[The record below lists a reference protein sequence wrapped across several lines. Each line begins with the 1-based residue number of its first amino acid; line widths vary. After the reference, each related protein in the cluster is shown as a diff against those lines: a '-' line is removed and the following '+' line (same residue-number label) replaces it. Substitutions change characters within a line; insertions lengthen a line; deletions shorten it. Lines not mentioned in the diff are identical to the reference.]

1 MSKGTDFEDWLE
13 SELILAYDDHKIRGF
28 KREELKTRL
37 KRGNRTQGKY
47 DFEVTLNDG
56 RILAIECKSVDRPST
71 MTTEFATTKITTM
84 IKKHQLVALRNNA
97 KTGVSMFIL
106 EYRRTNNKYIMYIED
121 YEQIIIKHGLIKSIK
136 EEWLTRQIT
145 GFDDILKEVE

>member
-56 RILAIECKSVDRPST
+56 RILAIECKSVDNPNS
-71 MTTEFATTKITTM
+71 MMTEFSKSKGIM
-84 IKKHQLVALRNNA
+84 IKKHQLIALRDNS
-97 KTGVSMFIL
+97 KTGVSMFML
-106 EYRRTNNKYIMYIED
+106 EYRRTNSKYIMYIED
-121 YEQIIIKHGLIKSIK
+121 YEQLIIKHGLIKSIK

-145 GFDDILKEVE
+145 TFDDILKEVE